1 MAQVRFLLYAGAS
14 ALAVVGALPAQTA
27 LNPQTINEFECYVQS
42 AEARMAAR
50 KTFLLAES
58 DAALNTELVNGKK
71 IVLNAVPGA
80 NPKKMTGTMLYDWTG
95 SVFLPGATLERTI
108 RMLQDYDHRPQYF
121 GDVVASSKLN
131 CRSGEGRFGYS
142 MRLKEPAVIDSDY
155 DVVWEK
161 VDARRWKCRSFST
174 KVREV
179 EKQRGYLLR
188 LCTYW
193 RIAAND
199 QGVYVESE
207 AIELSGQF
215 GSVTRALGS
224 MFMGISPEKSLR
236 RTLNSIREV
245 IQKPGDF
252 ALPPVGL
259 PECGPVYKP
268 AGCGGNGL
276 RGKP

>member
-1 MAQVRFLLYAGAS
+1 MAS
-14 ALAVVGALPAQTA
+14 
-27 LNPQTINEFECYVQS
+27 
-42 AEARMAAR
+42 R

-58 DAALNTELVNGKK
+58 DAALNEQLVAGK
-71 IVLNAVPGA
+71 IVLNAVEGS
-80 NPKKMTGTMLYDWTG
+80 NPKKITGAMLFDWTG
-95 SVFLPGATLERTI
+95 SVFLPGAKLDRTI

-131 CRSGEGRFGYS
+131 CRSDGHFGYS

-161 VDARRWKCRSFST
+161 VDARRWKCHSFST

-188 LCTYW
+188 LYTYW
-193 RIAAND
+193 RIAASD
-199 QGVYVESE
+199 KGVYVESE

-224 MFMGISPEKSLR
+224 LFMGLSPEKSLR

-252 ALPPVGL
+252 ALPPSGL
-259 PECGPVYKP
+259 SECGPVYKP
-268 AGCGGNGL
+268 AGCAGASQ
-276 RGKP
+276 